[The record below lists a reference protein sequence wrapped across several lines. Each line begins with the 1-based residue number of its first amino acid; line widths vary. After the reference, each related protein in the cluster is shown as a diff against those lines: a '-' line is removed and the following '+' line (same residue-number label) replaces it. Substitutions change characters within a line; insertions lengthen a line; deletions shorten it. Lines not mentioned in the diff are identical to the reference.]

1 MLTKDSYLAIFII
14 LLSIVIYLGT
24 LSYPNN
30 SAYFPRFIIMLMG
43 FLGVVLLVKEI
54 RQKSGSPISKNE
66 SKTSIFQ
73 NQAVF
78 KVSLMIFA
86 SMIYLLIMIQVGF
99 FSTTILYLPVMIW
112 LMGVKKPA
120 TIFISTGIVLFFVFL
135 IFRAFL
141 KVPFP
146 EGLLF

>member
-1 MLTKDSYLAIFII
+1 MLTKDAYLAIFII
-14 LLSIVIYLGT
+14 LLSIVIYLGS
-24 LSYPNN
+24 LSYPND
-30 SAYFPRFIIMLMG
+30 SAYFPRFIIMLLG
-43 FLGVVLLVKEI
+43 ALGVVLLVKEI
-54 RQKSGSPISKNE
+54 RQKTESTTKKNE
-66 SKTSIFQ
+66 SKTSVIQ

-86 SMIYLLIMIQVGF
+86 SIIYLLIMIRVGF
-99 FSTTILYLPVMIW
+99 FCTTVVYLPVMIW
-112 LMGVKKPA
+112 LMGVKKPL
-120 TIFISTGIVLFFVFL
+120 TIFSSTGIVLFFIFL